1 LRFDTGT
8 ERAVQGALETLAESW
23 TTIVL
28 VHRLWT
34 GAPADQFVELDHGR
48 VTESGAYVAV

>member
-1 LRFDTGT
+1 
-8 ERAVQGALETLAESW
+8 VQGALETLAEGW

-34 GAPADQFVELDHGR
+34 GAPADQFVELNHGR
-48 VTESGAYVAV
+48 VTGRERTSRSERLPE